1 MYFMNDIDFSA
12 LNPGIRKTVEFLRS
26 NDFNTIDS
34 GDGETH
40 TFECDLG
47 IPYVHIQVD
56 PDRLVAETRR
66 LAGLLKTVGVV
77 VEAQNEEGT
86 APTVEASFEPVSGL
100 GIISMFNIK
109 LT

>member
-1 MYFMNDIDFSA
+1 MNDIDLST

-26 NDFNTIDS
+26 NGFDTIDS
-34 GDGETH
+34 GDGETR
-40 TFECDLG
+40 TFDCDLG

-56 PDRLVAETRR
+56 PDKLVSETKR
-66 LAGLLKTVGVV
+66 LAGLLKTVGVEV
-77 VEAQNEEGT
+77 LAQNEEGT
-86 APTVEASFEPVSGL
+86 APTIEGSFEPVSNL